1 MFSSSIQLNDVVNS
15 VRRMNVMKS
24 AAATISEALL
34 NVDFKVENRFCD
46 AQELK
51 KSYKTTKVPDVLLT
65 FFSVLLNQGRAKL
78 IRDDCKSDNIFDQHN
93 FFEFEDEEDKRHEFS
108 LKLKSL
114 FQIMYCQVTLGK
126 HKTPLHATNANA
138 IYEKCMS
145 RKLISAF
152 NKQGTCTSYKSMKTQ
167 SSNLAKFTVYESLSM
182 DVHLPSHFETQTLLL
197 LQWTISIMETK
208 TADQE

>member
-93 FFEFEDEEDKRHEFS
+93 FFELEDE
-108 LKLKSL
+108 
-114 FQIMYCQVTLGK
+114 
-126 HKTPLHATNANA
+126 
-138 IYEKCMS
+138 
-145 RKLISAF
+145 
-152 NKQGTCTSYKSMKTQ
+152 
-167 SSNLAKFTVYESLSM
+167 
-182 DVHLPSHFETQTLLL
+182 
-197 LQWTISIMETK
+197 
-208 TADQE
+208 